1 MSPVLAMP
9 LYLRG
14 ETAAP
19 TPAHTAAREE
29 IRLAEL
35 ELERWE
41 TAFDQHR
48 GGNPDEYHVEIRVA
62 EERLRSARIHEKRL
76 IVPS

>member
-1 MSPVLAMP
+1 MPPVLAMP
-9 LYLRG
+9 AYLRG

-19 TPAHTAAREE
+19 TPAITAAREE
-29 IRLAEL
+29 IRVAER

-48 GGNPDEYHVEIRVA
+48 VGNPDEYHVEIRVA
-62 EERLRSARIHEKRL
+62 EERLRSARIREKRL
-76 IVPS
+76 IAP